1 MSIDLSDIP
10 AAVADYLNT
19 QVTTAISTLTPT
31 SGTLNPNEEAS
42 FTVTVTNIGDVRL
55 TDVKYHVQISPATI
69 AKLKVPAG
77 AAIFPRAT
85 TDPNDPLLARNTF
98 VDNMVLFLLSTTL
111 DPGEVVVIG
120 LEAKG
125 LDEGTATITCHI
137 HGNIDQASLFPQGE
151 NSTNGRRALT
161 VV

>member
-31 SGTLNPNEEAS
+31 SSTLNPNEEAS

-85 TDPNDPLLARNTF
+85 TDPNDPCSPATP
-98 VDNMVLFLLSTTL
+98 SWTTWSSSCS
-111 DPGEVVVIG
+111 PPPWTR
-120 LEAKG
+120 AK
-125 LDEGTATITCHI
+125 
-137 HGNIDQASLFPQGE
+137 SW
-151 NSTNGRRALT
+151 
-161 VV
+161 